1 MFHELR
7 RDERAIEGLPVRL
20 LIAFVVGV
28 ATLGVLLQT
37 VSGVGTLATT
47 ELDVKPTPDIVG
59 PDEQS
64 LALSVVDASG
74 NGVAG
79 ATVLVKAGTARLD
92 GTVVARTNETGV
104 AVVTVDPT
112 LGANQPDGTLTVTV
126 KPPAGGEY
134 VDRRGNTRI
143 LVVRGYDG

>member
-47 ELDVKPTPDIVG
+47 ELDVKPTPDVVG

-104 AVVTVDPT
+104 AMVTVDPA
-112 LGANQPDGTLTVTV
+112 LGANQADGTLTVTV

-143 LVVRGYDG
+143 LVVRGYGG

>member
-37 VSGVGTLATT
+37 VSGVGTLATS
-47 ELDVKPTPDIVG
+47 EVDVKPTPDVVG
-59 PDEQS
+59 PSEQS
-64 LALSVVDASG
+64 LSLTVVDASG

-92 GTVVARTNETGV
+92 GTVVARTNESGV
-104 AVVTVDPT
+104 ATVRVAPR
-112 LGANQPDGTLTVTV
+112 LGANQADGTLTVSV
-126 KPPAGGEY
+126 KPPAGSEY

-143 LVVRGYDG
+143 LVVRGYES

>member
-47 ELDVKPTPDIVG
+47 ELDVKPTPDVVAPG
-59 PDEQS
+59 EQT

-79 ATVLVKAGTARLD
+79 ATVLVKSGTARLD
-92 GTVVARTNETGV
+92 GTVVARTNESGV
-104 AVVTVDPT
+104 ATVAVAPA
-112 LGANQPDGTLTVTV
+112 LGANQADGTLTVSV

-143 LVVRGYDG
+143 LVVRGYGG